1 MFERD
6 NQHAEFL
13 AQFSPEELE
22 MREQMDKWHIQAE
35 YGVLAVLLTNNA
47 QYDRVATFLRPE
59 HFSTSIGQKVYASI
73 AKAVGKGESCDV
85 ITVYEDLER
94 NHPGHGISLLALND
108 IAQHG
113 GAVSMLMKYADSVF
127 EKAKER
133 ALLAVVNQA
142 YETAIDATESVADRV
157 AKIGS
162 MLDAI
167 AQQSNTG
174 KAPVRIGEL
183 IPAYLDKLQ
192 RYAEG
197 EEVSAISTGVAKL
210 DEYLNGGWR
219 DGKVYVIAA
228 RPSVGKSAIAQASV
242 EACAR
247 AGKTAAMFSQEMTND
262 EMVDRAISRIGG
274 VHMAFHN
281 KPIGDNEQF
290 GCAVEA
296 AGIAADM
303 PLFLFDQAGL
313 KLTDI
318 AAHARNLKRKHGLRL
333 LAIDYLQLCQSVN
346 PRLSRH
352 HQIEEI
358 SRGIKVLAKELN
370 IPILL
375 LSQLNREVE
384 KRTPPRPIS
393 SDLKESGAIE
403 EDADAIIGMW
413 PHEVGDSS
421 TLVGFDVMKN
431 RGGAKG
437 AFGVRFVG
445 KYQQWHETDEP
456 LKEVAKFKK
465 EGSDYGI

>member
-1 MFERD
+1 MVSENSGFMAHYTSGEGVAHGVMND
-6 NQHAEFL
+6 WL
-13 AQFSPEELE
+13 V
-22 MREQMDKWHIQAE
+22 QAE
-35 YGVLAVLLTNNA
+35 YGVLAVLLMNNEEFD
-47 QYDRVATFLRPE
+47 QVGTFLLPE
-59 HFSTSIGQKVYASI
+59 HFSTTIGRKVYASI
-73 AKAVGKGESCDV
+73 SKFVAQGQRCDA
-85 ITVYEDLER
+85 ITVYEDLSR
-94 NHPGHGISLLALND
+94 TDPGNDVSIMELND

-113 GAVSMLMKYADSVF
+113 GAVSLLTTYARSIY
-127 EKAKER
+127 EKHKER
-133 ALLAVVNQA
+133 ELLTMLSKAHIEAAN
-142 YETAIDATESVADRV
+142 ESSPIGDRL
-157 AKIGS
+157 ARIGS
-162 MLDAI
+162 MFDALV
-167 AQQSNTG
+167 QQSVAG
-174 KAPVRIGEL
+174 KAPVQMGSL

-192 RYAEG
+192 RYADG
-197 EEVSAISTGVAKL
+197 DEVSAISTGVSKL

-219 DGKVYVIAA
+219 SGKVYVIAA

-242 EACAR
+242 ETCAR
-247 AGKTAAMFSQEMTND
+247 LGKAAAIFSQEMTNE

-274 VHMAFHN
+274 VHMGFHN

-290 GCAVEA
+290 TYALEA
-296 AGIAADM
+296 ASIATDM

-313 KLTDI
+313 RLTDI
-318 AAHARNLKRKHGLRL
+318 ATHARALKRKHNLQL
-333 LAIDYLQLCQSVN
+333 LAIDYLQLCQSAN

-384 KRTPPRPIS
+384 KRTPPRPIM

-431 RGGAKG
+431 RGGSKG
-437 AFGVRFVG
+437 SFGVRFVG

-456 LKEVAKFKK
+456 LKEPQKAKA
-465 EGSDYGI
+465 GSYGF